1 MGSNIN
7 KVIKE
12 YVNLFIMYC
21 GIFFLNR
28 AYFRKLLGMGYTRQ
42 LVNTKFVF
50 ILVSVE
56 D

>member
-1 MGSNIN
+1 MGSSIN

-21 GIFFLNR
+21 GIFFLNM
-28 AYFRKLLGMGYTRQ
+28 AYFRKLLVMGYTRQ
-42 LVNTKFVF
+42 LLNNKYIF
-50 ILVSVE
+50 ILVSVK